1 MSRFQSEITR
11 SELVA
16 NLANL
21 ADRVSLLEGSRE
33 PGQPVPP
40 HDNHN

>member
-1 MSRFQSEITR
+1 MRRTQEEITR
-11 SELVA
+11 RELVA

-33 PGQPVPP
+33 PGGR
-40 HDNHN
+40 HHHN